1 MDANIKKRIKN
12 TKVKDQNRK
21 KRTSLRRNYK
31 SLKGQTLLNNRIR
44 TKRERLPS
52 MEKNEKRHVKRKSK
66 VKGPSYQIINE
77 GIKDVKVPQ
86 KKRQRKEKKEK
97 ETSFE
102 ITDEEK
108 PGCSHQLGKFV
119 VFD

>member
-1 MDANIKKRIKN
+1 MQISKKELRIQKWK
-12 TKVKDQNRK
+12 TKTEK

-66 VKGPSYQIINE
+66 VKGPSYEIINE

-108 PGCSHQLGKFV
+108 PGCSYQLGKFV